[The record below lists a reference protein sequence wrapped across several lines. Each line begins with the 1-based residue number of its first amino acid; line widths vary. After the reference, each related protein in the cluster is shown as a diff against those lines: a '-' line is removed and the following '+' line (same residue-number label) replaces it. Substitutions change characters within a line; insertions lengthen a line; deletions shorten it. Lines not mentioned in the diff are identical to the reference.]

1 MKTSRIAGIAALA
14 VTALFAAGAAWA
26 GPGPHGGPG
35 GGGRGHGMQHM
46 ARELGLT
53 ADQKQQMLDIRSRWW
68 KNGLEE
74 AARAERDARRSAQQV
89 VHDPNA
95 TDDQVAA
102 AVRSGADTAAK
113 LAVVRHKMFKE
124 LQAVLT
130 ADQRAKF
137 AQLMQQRQS
146 MKDRRF
152 DAMDGFLSGGT
163 D

>member
-1 MKTSRIAGIAALA
+1 MKTIRLAGLSAIAL
-14 VTALFAAGAAWA
+14 TALLTAGTAWA

-35 GGGRGHGMQHM
+35 RGMKHM

-68 KNGLEE
+68 RNGLED
-74 AARAERDARRSAQQV
+74 AARAARDAHRNVQQV
-89 VHDPNA
+89 THDPNA

-102 AVRSGADTAAK
+102 AVRSGTDATAQ

-137 AQLMQQRQS
+137 GELLQQRQS
-146 MKDRRF
+146 LQDRRF
-152 DAMDGFLSGGT
+152 GAMDGFLSGGA